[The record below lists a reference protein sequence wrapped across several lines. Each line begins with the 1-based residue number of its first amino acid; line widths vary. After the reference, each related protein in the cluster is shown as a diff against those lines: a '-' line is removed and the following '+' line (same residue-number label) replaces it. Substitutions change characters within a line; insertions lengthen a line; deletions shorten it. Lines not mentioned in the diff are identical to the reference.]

1 MSEAI
6 ATTTS
11 SMKPRRRRLR
21 RWALAIAILILA
33 GFVGLNVIAFMQA
46 RAMTHFTDG
55 GSRTQPPERLSFFQ
69 KVDILF
75 TGVRMP
81 RPTNTSTPAA
91 LGLKFETIRFGG
103 ATNSDCEAW
112 FIPSP
117 GAKAIV
123 LEFPPYTAPK
133 EAVLGAAH
141 EFHNLGYDVLMT
153 DFRGVGGSV
162 GNRTTIGYEEAED
175 VAWASAYAKQ
185 RWPGEVQILYGPS
198 MAGAAVL
205 RAVAELN
212 VHPSAIIIE
221 SAFDRLLSTAEN
233 RFYAIGIPAFPN
245 AELLVFW
252 GGVQMGYN
260 GFNNNPADWAQHVT
274 CPVLMMQGSKDPRVT
289 DDQARNLYEHLAGP
303 RQIEIFSDC
312 GHMQFLPMH
321 PDRWRSIV
329 AGFLNSWV
337 K

>member
-1 MSEAI
+1 MSDSI
-6 ATTTS
+6 VTTTS
-11 SMKPRRRRLR
+11 GVKPRRRRIR
-21 RWALAIAILILA
+21 RWLLGLVALLVA

-46 RAMTHFTDG
+46 RAMTHFAAG
-55 GSRTQPPERLSFFQ
+55 GSRTQPPERLTFLQ
-69 KVDILF
+69 KADILL
-75 TGVRMP
+75 TGIRVP
-81 RPTNTSTPAA
+81 RPTNRSTPAD

-103 ATNSDCEAW
+103 QSNSDCEAW
-112 FIPSP
+112 FISCASP
-117 GAKAIV
+117 KGIC

-133 EAVLGAAH
+133 AAVLGPAR
-141 EFHNLGYDVLMT
+141 EFHNMGYDVLMT

-162 GNRTTIGYEEAED
+162 GDRTTLGYEEAND
-175 VAWASAYAKQ
+175 VAWAAAYARQ
-185 RWPGEVQILYGPS
+185 HWPGERQILYGPS

-205 RAVAELN
+205 RAAGQLN

-233 RFYAIGIPAFPN
+233 RFHAIGIPAFPS

-260 GFNNNPADWAQHVT
+260 GFNDNPVEWAQHVT
-274 CPVLMMQGSKDPRVT
+274 CPVLMLQGSKDPRVT
-289 DDQARNLYEHLAGP
+289 DEQARNLYDHLAGP

-312 GHMQFLPMH
+312 GHLQFLAHH
-321 PDRWRSIV
+321 PDRWRSTV
-329 AGFLNSWV
+329 GDFLAMWI